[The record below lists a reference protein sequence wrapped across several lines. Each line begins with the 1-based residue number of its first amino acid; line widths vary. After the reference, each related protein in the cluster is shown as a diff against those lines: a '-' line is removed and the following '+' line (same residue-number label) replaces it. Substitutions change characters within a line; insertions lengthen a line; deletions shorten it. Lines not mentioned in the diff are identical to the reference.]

1 VTELRLGL
9 AANWR
14 QFALLVFVNALVGG
28 TIGLERSIIPSLAQ
42 DEFGID
48 SYRAVL
54 SFIVAFGVAKA
65 SANYAAGL
73 LADRMGRKPLLV
85 IGWLLA
91 VPVPLLLMW
100 APTWA
105 WVLAAN
111 VLLGVSQGLTW
122 SMTVVMKVDIVG
134 SERRGFAMGL
144 NEFAGYLALAGSAV
158 LTATLAAQYGL
169 RPWPFALG
177 AVLVALGLLSSVLFV
192 RETHLH
198 AAVEA
203 RALPGENV
211 SNREA
216 FARTTW
222 GDRNL
227 SAVTQAGF
235 VNNLNDGMAWGLFP
249 LLFAASGRSLSEV
262 GWLAAAY
269 PAVWGVVQLVT
280 GPASDRWG
288 RKWLIVGGMSL
299 QGVAIGVIA
308 ASHGVVLHASGAVL
322 LGIGTAMVY
331 PTLMAAIADG
341 THPSWRAR
349 SIGIYRL
356 WRDLGYA
363 GGAVA
368 AGALADAIGLRGAV
382 WAVAALTLASGLVV
396 AVRMREQ
403 LPPRNSLQSPAVA
416 GQATDDVLLRT
427 RPVR

>member
-1 VTELRLGL
+1 VTEPRLGL
-9 AANWR
+9 TANWR

-42 DEFGID
+42 DEFGLD

-54 SFIVAFGVAKA
+54 SFIVAFGIAKA
-65 SANYAAGL
+65 LANYAAGL

-85 IGWLLA
+85 VGWLLA

-100 APTWA
+100 APSWA

-134 SERRGFAMGL
+134 PERRGLAMGL
-144 NEFAGYLALAGSAV
+144 NEFAGYLALASSAV
-158 LTATLAAQYGL
+158 LTATVAAHYGL

-177 AVLVALGLLSSVLFV
+177 AVLVALGLLSSLLFV

-198 AAVEA
+198 AAAESRSV
-203 RALPGENV
+203 PGDNV

-249 LLFAASGRSLSEV
+249 LLFAASGRSLAEI
-262 GWLAAAY
+262 GWLAATY
-269 PAVWGVVQLVT
+269 PAVWGVVQLAT

-288 RKWLIVGGMSL
+288 RKWLIAGGMAL
-299 QGVAIGVIA
+299 QGAAIGVIA
-308 ASHGVVLHASGAVL
+308 ASHAVVLHASGAVL

-331 PTLMAAIADG
+331 PTLMAAIADV

-349 SIGIYRL
+349 AIGIYRL

-368 AGALADAIGLRGAV
+368 AGVLADAIGLRGAV
-382 WAVAALTLASGLVV
+382 WAVAAVTLASGLVV
-396 AVRMREQ
+396 AVRMREPP
-403 LPPRNSLQSPAVA
+403 LPRHSAESPGLDVRPAPRA
-416 GQATDDVLLRT
+416 GRASRVH
-427 RPVR
+427 